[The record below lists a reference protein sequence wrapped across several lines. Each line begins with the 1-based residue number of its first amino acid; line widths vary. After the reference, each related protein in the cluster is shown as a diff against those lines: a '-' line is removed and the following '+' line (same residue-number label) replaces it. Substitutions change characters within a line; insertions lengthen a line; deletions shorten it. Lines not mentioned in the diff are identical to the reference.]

1 MQVDIA
7 DMASVLRLGRSPGGA
22 HGNSLQYSCLENP
35 MDTGARQATIHMV
48 AKSWTRLKQLS
59 VQVLC
64 CSLAQS
70 CLTLCDL
77 MDCRMPGFPVL
88 HHLPESAQ
96 LMSVESMMHPTI
108 LSSVIPFSS
117 CLLSF
122 PATGSFP
129 VSQLFR
135 PGGQSIGTSA
145 STSVLPVN
153 TQD

>member
-1 MQVDIA
+1 MTYNAKFWVFSRTVIVVRNCC
-7 DMASVLRLGRSPGGA
+7 S
-22 HGNSLQYSCLENP
+22 
-35 MDTGARQATIHMV
+35 V
-48 AKSWTRLKQLS
+48 AK
-59 VQVLC
+59 
-64 CSLAQS
+64 S

-77 MDCRMPGFPVL
+77 MDCSMPGFPVL

>member
-7 DMASVLRLGRSPGGA
+7 DMASVLRLGRSPGGG

-35 MDTGARQATIHMV
+35 MDTGARQATIHTV

-77 MDCRMPGFPVL
+77 MDCSMPGFPVL

-145 STSVLPVN
+145 STSVLPVT

>member
-7 DMASVLRLGRSPGGA
+7 DMASVLRLGRSPGGG

-35 MDTGARQATIHMV
+35 MDTGARQATIHTV

-77 MDCRMPGFPVL
+77 MDCSMPGFPVL

>member
-7 DMASVLRLGRSPGGA
+7 DMASVLRLGRSPGGG

-35 MDTGARQATIHMV
+35 MDTGARQATIHTV

>member
-1 MQVDIA
+1 
-7 DMASVLRLGRSPGGA
+7 MASVLRLGRSPGGG

-35 MDTGARQATIHMV
+35 MDTGARQATIHTV